1 MTAHGPDN
9 VAPDDLVRIRGDWRR
24 VVRANAKSV
33 SVETGY
39 DWTDRTPWHEVRD
52 HRRATPPADSTT
64 TP

>member
-1 MTAHGPDN
+1 M
-9 VAPDDLVRIRGDWRR
+9 RIRGQWRK

-52 HRRATPPADSTT
+52 HRPATPPADNATA
-64 TP
+64 